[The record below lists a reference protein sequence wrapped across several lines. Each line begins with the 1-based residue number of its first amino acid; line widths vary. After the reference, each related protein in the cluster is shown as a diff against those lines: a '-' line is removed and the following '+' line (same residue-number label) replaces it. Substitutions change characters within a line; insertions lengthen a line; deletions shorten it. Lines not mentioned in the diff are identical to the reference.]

1 MSKAKTPTPSERLLR
16 KIRSPHVALA
26 AGRDEARAAGPASD
40 RPRRETGRFAPVF
53 GARAVVGVD
62 VGRRDIHVAT
72 IRRRDGEF
80 EMLALERVEFD
91 PAVGID
97 SEEFARILGS
107 VLSRAT
113 LKVSHPDIWC
123 SLASAQADMRLVGV
137 PRVPASQR
145 DNAVFWTAR
154 KEMSFDEKAVIFDF
168 EDRGEMVDKGAV
180 KSAVFAHTIPRDE
193 VTRRRNSFVRAGYPL
208 SGMTL
213 PPFADQNV
221 FRSGCLPP
229 PPGGAANLYVGSN
242 WSRLEIFRDGNLVF
256 TRGIKAAMAALT
268 ESIREGLAERAVR
281 ARPGTETFSAAAVGI
296 PDFGELPAEVVLD
309 LDDDQT
315 VETGEEP
322 RLLSLEIPG
331 QPITPE
337 PLAGSRPSMEP
348 DTGQDMDRREPEA
361 RDVTDSDAA
370 ALLLSLVDGEAGPEP
385 EHPGP
390 GLSADEIVHLADP
403 ALSRLARQVEM
414 TLKHYRE
421 ALGNDPVGALYV
433 SGRLAAAP
441 AFLEYL
447 ESHLGIPC
455 EPFDPLGA
463 SGTGRPG
470 PGVDPDG
477 MSLAERCR
485 YQQAL
490 GVALSQHR
498 MTPDLFVTYKERREA
513 SRVRLVNRAMIG
525 AFCLALLILAGT
537 YALVSGRNQD
547 KARELGRLRE
557 QIAAQG
563 VMVDT
568 PLLRKTAEEAK
579 HTQESLKAFAVK
591 NFGLAAIGELSA
603 LTPRDVRLLNLTLD
617 MGPPAKDAPGP
628 KAPAKPGK
636 GQAREAKAGAKYIKK
651 IILDGVVE
659 GDSQIFESV
668 LAGYLVNLQN
678 SPLFGDS
685 TVSKRDVEVMGGAQV
700 LHFVVSLILTDQ

>member
-1 MSKAKTPTPSERLLR
+1 M
-16 KIRSPHVALA
+16 IRSPHVALA
-26 AGRDEARAAGPASD
+26 AGRDKTGAGGPEPD
-40 RPRRETGRFAPVF
+40 RPRRETRGFAPVF

-62 VGRRDIHVAT
+62 VGRRDIHVAA

-80 EMLALERVEFD
+80 EVLALRRIEFD

-113 LKVSHPDIWC
+113 LNVSHPEIWC
-123 SLASAQADMRLVGV
+123 SLASALADMRLVGA
-137 PRVPASQR
+137 PKVPASQR

-193 VTRRRNSFVRAGYPL
+193 VARRRTSFVRAGHPL
-208 SGMTL
+208 TGMTL

-268 ESIREGLAERAVR
+268 ASVREGLAERAVR
-281 ARPGTETFSAAAVGI
+281 ARPEAETAAAAAIGI

-309 LDDDQT
+309 LDDGQNVGTD
-315 VETGEEP
+315 EEP
-322 RLLSLEIPG
+322 RLLSLELPG
-331 QPITPE
+331 HPPTPE
-337 PLAGSRPSMEP
+337 PLAGVRPSVGP
-348 DTGQDMDRREPEA
+348 DAAEDMARREPET
-361 RDVTDSDAA
+361 REITDADAV

-385 EHPGP
+385 GHPGH

-447 ESHLGIPC
+447 ESRLGIPC
-455 EPFDPLGA
+455 EPFDPLGS
-463 SGTGRPG
+463 SGTVRPG
-470 PGVDPDG
+470 PGVDPGG
-477 MSLAERCR
+477 MGLAERCR

-490 GVALSQHR
+490 GVALSQRR

-513 SRVRLVNRAMIG
+513 RRVSLVNRAMIG
-525 AFCLALLILAGT
+525 AFCLVLLVLAGT
-537 YALVSGRNQD
+537 YAFVSGRNQD

-563 VMVDT
+563 VMVDM
-568 PLLRKTAEEAK
+568 PLLRKTAEEAR
-579 HTQESLKAFAVK
+579 HTQESLEAFAAR

-603 LTPRDVRLLNLTLD
+603 LTPREVRLLNLTLD
-617 MGPPAKDAPGP
+617 MGPPALEATGP
-628 KAPAKPGK
+628 KTPAKPGK
-636 GQAREAKAGAKYIKK
+636 AQAKEAKAGAKYVKK

-659 GDSQIFESV
+659 GDSQVFESV

-685 TVSKRDVEVMGGAQV
+685 TVSKRDVEALGGAQV
-700 LHFVVSLILTDQ
+700 LHFVVSLILTDR